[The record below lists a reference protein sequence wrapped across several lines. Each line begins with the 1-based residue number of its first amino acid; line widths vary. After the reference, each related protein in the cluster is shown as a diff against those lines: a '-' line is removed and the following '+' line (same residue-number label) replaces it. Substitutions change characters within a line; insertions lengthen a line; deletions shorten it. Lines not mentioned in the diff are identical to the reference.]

1 MASFDGNS
9 QLQTPASFRFPKRE
23 FGNTLVMKR
32 SFQRKRFDRWSWL
45 HYEENLDLAF
55 CFTCFALDLAI
66 SGIEDRFKFQ
76 PTWLPDL
83 CKCPSAPPQG
93 SRCTTI
99 SRRTSIRSRLL
110 CTDFDSLLSLLLP
123 ERFGNIF

>member
-1 MASFDGNS
+1 MASFDGNRR
-9 QLQTPASFRFPKRE
+9 LQTPAIGDKPHQPSSFRFPKRE

-32 SFQRKRFDRWSWL
+32 SFQRKWFDRWSWL

-83 CKCPSAPPQG
+83 CKCPSDPPQG
-93 SRCTTI
+93 SRCATI

-110 CTDFDSLLSLLLP
+110 W
-123 ERFGNIF
+123 N